1 MSLDA
6 QNASDVYEAARTL
19 LPAAR
24 SFSKKRGLDPA
35 LAEDF
40 LMEAAYNVVNR
51 KLQDKVKIEN
61 LPAYLFTA
69 FKRVVLE
76 EIRKKQRY
84 ADLTGEQFESISDQQ
99 AAVAKI
105 EREILKEEIARHLHA
120 EARFIFDRVVLGY
133 SYKEI
138 SSMFSDEFGSRI
150 QENVLRSKFSKA
162 LQRLAK
168 ELRV

>member
-6 QNASDVYEAARTL
+6 QKASDVYKAARAL
-19 LPAAR
+19 LPAAK

-40 LMEAAYNVVNR
+40 MMEAAYKVVNR
-51 KLQDKVKIEN
+51 KHQEKVKIEN
-61 LPAYLFTA
+61 LPAYLFTS

-76 EIRKKQRY
+76 EIQKRQRY
-84 ADLTGEQFESISDQQ
+84 ADLTDEQFESLSDQS
-99 AAVAKI
+99 ATFATI
-105 EREILKEEIARHLHA
+105 EREILKEEIVRHLNA
-120 EARFIFDRVVLGY
+120 EARFIFDRLALGY

-138 SSMFSDEFGSRI
+138 SEMFSDEFGSSI

-162 LQRLAK
+162 VQRLAK
-168 ELRV
+168 KLRG